1 MVKRK
6 YGCANTKELQRLA
19 LWRQIV
25 TQTGMKFIESSA
37 PNVNRS
43 ILLVLDIPGTLLL
56 LSFIYIHLYS
66 FTTMGQESDSTKN
79 KNQYQPALLLEPPSS
94 PTFDSLSHDL
104 DTFIN
109 EFNCTLFDT
118 TLSSSLVSHC
128 QVTRVFQVAVD
139 SWGPYFYSNST
150 PPRS

>member
-1 MVKRK
+1 
-6 YGCANTKELQRLA
+6 
-19 LWRQIV
+19 
-25 TQTGMKFIESSA
+25 
-37 PNVNRS
+37 
-43 ILLVLDIPGTLLL
+43 
-56 LSFIYIHLYS
+56 
-66 FTTMGQESDSTKN
+66 MGQESDSTKN